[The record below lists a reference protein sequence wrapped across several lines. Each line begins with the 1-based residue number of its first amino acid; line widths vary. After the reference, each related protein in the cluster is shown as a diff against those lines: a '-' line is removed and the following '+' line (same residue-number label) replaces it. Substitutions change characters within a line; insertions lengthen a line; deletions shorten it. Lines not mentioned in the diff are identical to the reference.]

1 MEPILIIMIEKIVRI
16 PHLISINEFLD
27 LVKHVREVFFVGD
40 FRNVGARLLVNVS
53 DNVIDAGG
61 GIRVG

>member
-1 MEPILIIMIEKIVRI
+1 MEPILIIMIEKIVRV
-16 PHLISINEFLD
+16 PHLIPINEFLD
-27 LVKHVREVFFVGD
+27 LVERLREEFFVGD

-53 DNVIDAGG
+53 DNVIDTGG